1 MGKGPTNLVDRIPT
15 DSVIPEYS
23 IPAKTPKYGDDPWQ
37 GKRLI
42 LSSKQKLAIYSP
54 ELIADAYLTFE
65 KTCAYEKIT
74 GRHKMLTMAKL
85 CAYLGVN
92 KTFLDNW
99 RKESKD
105 QEELISI
112 IETRML
118 AHNQNCGESGD
129 IPPQYLKQYL
139 TTIEGWVDVSK
150 VEHSIAPVNRVI
162 GPMEVLDE

>member
-1 MGKGPTNLVDRIPT
+1 MGKGPTGVVPSIPS
-15 DSVIPEYS
+15 DSVIPEYK

-42 LSSKQKLAIYSP
+42 LSSKHKLAVYSP

-74 GRHKMLTMAKL
+74 HRHKMLTEAKF

-92 KTFLDNW
+92 KKFLDNW
-99 RKESKD
+99 RKESPE
-105 QEELISI
+105 QEELMSL
-112 IETRML
+112 IETRMM

-150 VEHSIAPVNRVI
+150 VEHTLTPVNRVI
-162 GPMEVLDE
+162 GPMEELDE

>member
-1 MGKGPTNLVDRIPT
+1 MGKGMNVISGIPT

-23 IPAKTPKYGDDPWQ
+23 IPEKIPKYGDDPWH

-42 LSSKQKLAIYSP
+42 LSSKRKLAVYSP
-54 ELIADAYLTFE
+54 ELIADAYLKFE
-65 KTCAYEKIT
+65 KLCAYEPIT
-74 GRHKMLTMAKL
+74 NRHKMLTMAKL

-92 KTFLDNW
+92 KKFLDNW
-99 RKESKD
+99 RKESTE
-105 QEELISI
+105 QEELMSI

-150 VEHSIAPVNRVI
+150 VEHSIAPVNRII
-162 GPMEVLDE
+162 GPMEELDE